1 MSTLEKWTDTSKI
14 PSQLFERILPYYQFS
29 GFFSYR
35 PNMKPTDIIKEVSR
49 YLLESHDWEY
59 EGKYKHTTKILS
71 KVAKNVKDNDSKIFL
86 ALHLSTFCDKTK
98 SQKESEPFN
107 VSLLDS
113 GLNLDLLYGGLL
125 CDAGCYTQVVGFSA
139 FLPAICCWDHYS
151 NFYVPKP
158 DLRAKLHKAFVK
170 KKVIGAT
177 GRTNKERV
185 NAAIYS
191 VMSDKGYYYND
202 IQSVEQMVEMQELL
216 NKKKFEVSS
225 TDEEKSL
232 YIDAGFTED
241 DYLDFVDDYQE
252 STSELGLGEV
262 TYRSTRYISI
272 HIKQV
277 TFDVYDESC
286 NIYLLRFTRD
296 GDEYV
301 NFYLESLPETSTI
314 KYLTKLF

>member
-14 PSQLFERILPYYQFS
+14 PSRLFERILPYYQFS

-49 YLLESHDWEY
+49 YLLESYDWEDK
-59 EGKYKHTTKILS
+59 GKYKNTTKILS

-98 SQKESEPFN
+98 NRKELGAFDF
-107 VSLLDS
+107 SLLDS
-113 GLNLDLLYGGLL
+113 GINLDLLYGGLR
-125 CDAGCYTQVVGFSA
+125 CNDGCYTQVVGYSA
-139 FLPAICCWDHYS
+139 LSPTICQTPYCDF
-151 NFYVPKP
+151 NVPEP
-158 DLRAKLHKAFVK
+158 DLRAELPKAFVER
-170 KKVIGAT
+170 KVIGAT
-177 GRTNKERV
+177 GRINKERV
-185 NAAIYS
+185 NSAILS
-191 VMSDKGYYYND
+191 VMSDKGYYYD
-202 IQSVEQMVEMQELL
+202 ATQSVEQMVEMQELL

-241 DYLDFVDDYQE
+241 DYLDFVDDYNE
-252 STSELGLGEV
+252 SASELGLGEV
-262 TYRSTRYISI
+262 TYRSTRYIST

-286 NIYLLRFTRD
+286 NIYLRRFTD
-296 GDEYV
+296 EGGEYV
-301 NFYLESLPETSTI
+301 NFYLDSLPETSTI